1 MTFVLAACTNM
12 NPANQIYRGS
22 DLKIG
27 VIGQA
32 PNVREGNIH
41 FEEVTFEMWNTVDYD
56 RKFFKL

>member
-1 MTFVLAACTNM
+1 M